1 MGRGVHYEAV
11 HTYFDSFSL
20 DFGPL
25 SADGVECIVALCGVP
40 FVLAEAWV
48 VIGVND
54 CVFILRKWY
63 ASERIAVAN
72 PPVQKRCKNGRLF
85 KPARDFN
92 KELQNPSP
100 GIGSAGGGLT
110 LRFSNW

>member
-40 FVLAEAWV
+40 FVLAEALV
-48 VIGVND
+48 VIGVD
-54 CVFILRKWY
+54 DGVFVLGEFY
-63 ASERIAVAN
+63 SSERIAVAKAA
-72 PPVQKRCKNGRLF
+72 VQKDK
-85 KPARDFN
+85 
-92 KELQNPSP
+92 
-100 GIGSAGGGLT
+100 
-110 LRFSNW
+110 

>member
-1 MGRGVHYEAV
+1 MGRGIHYEAV

-40 FVLAEAWV
+40 FVLAEPL
-48 VIGVND
+48 VIFGVD
-54 CVFILRKWY
+54 DGVFVLGQPN
-63 ASERIAVAN
+63 ASKGVAVAKAA
-72 PPVQKRCKNGRLF
+72 VQQYCKNGRLF

-92 KELQNPSP
+92 ANLQNSSP
-100 GIGSAGGGLT
+100 GIG
-110 LRFSNW
+110 